1 MADHDPQQPRGRR
14 PDAPPPRE
22 RDEPLEPRYGIGGA
36 APARS
41 ALTLRAVLAGLG
53 LVVCA
58 GGAAWAGAV
67 GAPAWLVVV
76 LVALAVVA
84 VVDLVVIG
92 RRKARGEPG

>member
-1 MADHDPQQPRGRR
+1 MADHQPDRPRGRR
-14 PDAPPPRE
+14 PSDPTTHGGG
-22 RDEPLEPRYGIGGA
+22 EPLEPRYGIGGA
-36 APARS
+36 APAHS
-41 ALTLRAVLAGLG
+41 ALTLRAVLAALG

-67 GAPAWLVVV
+67 GAPAGLVVV
-76 LVALAVVA
+76 LVVLAVVA

>member
-1 MADHDPQQPRGRR
+1 MSQQDP
-14 PDAPPPRE
+14 
-22 RDEPLEPRYGIGGA
+22 RDRTDRDPVEPRYGIGGA

-53 LVVCA
+53 LLLCA
-58 GGAAWAGAV
+58 GGAVWAAATG
-67 GAPAWLVVV
+67 GPAWLVVV
-76 LVALAVVA
+76 LVVLAVVA

>member
-1 MADHDPQQPRGRR
+1 MANTQPDRPGGRR
-14 PDAPPPRE
+14 PSAPPARG
-22 RDEPLEPRYGIGGA
+22 DGEPLEPRYGIGGS

-41 ALTLRAVLAGLG
+41 ALTLRAVLAALG

-58 GGAAWAGAV
+58 GGAAWAGVV

-76 LVALAVVA
+76 LVLLAVVA

>member
-1 MADHDPQQPRGRR
+1 MAEDQDGRGRPAR
-14 PDAPPPRE
+14 ASGAAP
-22 RDEPLEPRYGIGGA
+22 RDDDPIEPRYGIGGA

-41 ALTLRAVLAGLG
+41 ALTLRAVLASFGL
-53 LVVCA
+53 LVCA
-58 GGAAWAGAV
+58 GLAAWAAVV
-67 GAPAWLVVV
+67 GAPGWLVVV